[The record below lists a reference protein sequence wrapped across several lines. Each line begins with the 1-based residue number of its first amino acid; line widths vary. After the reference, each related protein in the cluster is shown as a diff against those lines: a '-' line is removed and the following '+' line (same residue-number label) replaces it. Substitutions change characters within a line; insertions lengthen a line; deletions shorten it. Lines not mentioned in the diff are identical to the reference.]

1 MISTPLTKRH
11 RTSRTPR
18 RPDRNDHRLAARL
31 SYSDFKRDEDRF
43 DQLDLSDSVSER
55 SFFLPLFRN
64 NLANAA
70 YFRKAQNG
78 LYVRMA
84 LLALVAGRAV
94 VLNQN

>member
-11 RTSRTPR
+11 RTSCTPR
-18 RPDRNDHRLAARL
+18 RRDRNDHGLALRLP
-31 SYSDFKRDEDRF
+31 YSDFNRDEDRF
-43 DQLDLSDSVSER
+43 DRLDLSDSVSER
-55 SFFLPLFRN
+55 SFFSLFRN
-64 NLANAA
+64 NLPHAA
-70 YFRKAQNG
+70 YFRQAQNG